1 MFVYKKKSAISSK
14 SRVFPFSRFT
24 NSNIG
29 DFSYIGLFAF
39 VNNTSIGKYCS
50 ISMNFKSGLGIH
62 PTSLASTSP
71 IFYSKKYAIKS
82 SFGFGRLK
90 TVNEYK
96 RVTIGHDVW
105 IGADVIIMD
114 GVKVGNGAI
123 IAAKAVVTKD
133 VPNYAV
139 VAGVPAKCIKYRF
152 SDEIISKL
160 EALSWWD
167 WSEEKIK
174 KNKLFFTN
182 DMTLDLIDQIND

>member
-1 MFVYKKKSAISSK
+1 MFVYKRKSAISSK

-24 NSNIG
+24 NSKIE

-62 PTSLASTSP
+62 PTSLVSTSP

-82 SFGFGRLK
+82 SFGFGRSK

-139 VAGVPAKCIKYRF
+139 VGGVPAKCIKYRF

-182 DMTLDLIDQIND
+182 DMALDLIDQIKD

>member
-1 MFVYKKKSAISSK
+1 MFVYKKKSVISSK

-24 NSNIG
+24 NSKIG

-39 VNNTSIGKYCS
+39 VNNTSVGKYCS

-62 PTSLASTSP
+62 PTNLASTSP
-71 IFYSKKYAIKS
+71 IFYSKKHAIKS
-82 SFGFGRLK
+82 SLGFGRLK
-90 TVNEYK
+90 RVNEYK

-133 VPNYAV
+133 VPSYAV
-139 VAGVPAKCIKYRF
+139 VGGVPAKCIKYRF

-160 EALSWWD
+160 EALSWWN

-182 DMTLDLIDQIND
+182 EMTLDLIGQIKD